1 MAIEDCVLRGGRF
14 VLPRDIL
21 EGGALVLRGGRV
33 HAVLEAGDK
42 LPKDLP
48 RRDLGRA
55 WVTPGLVELHI
66 HGCGGVDFASLG
78 ALPGSRDALMRARAF
93 LRSRGITTFAP
104 TVIARESS
112 VASLAAAVEEAGLSR
127 EELPGIY
134 VEGPFVNPARRGAIP
149 PDALSDP
156 DTRLLGRLINL
167 ARGRMAM
174 MTLAP
179 ELPGYREIL
188 ARLEAVGVLPCL
200 GHSDC
205 NIDRI
210 TLPSGRYSITHL
222 FNGMSGF
229 SHKEPGLAMLPFL
242 DRRPFVELNPDGAH
256 VNDAAL
262 RICAT
267 SLDPERLALI
277 SDAAAPAG
285 LPDGTYGAGAEA
297 LASGPEILVSG
308 PEILVSGADG
318 VRAAGSGILVG
329 GRLLAPDLLRRWI
342 KATGAS
348 VPNAVRML
356 SLTPAQA
363 LGLEARRG
371 AIAPGLDAALV
382 VWKGDFEAVEEII
395 E

>member
-1 MAIEDCVLRGGRF
+1 MAIGDCVLRGGRI
-14 VLPRDIL
+14 VLPRDVL
-21 EGGALVLRGGRV
+21 EGGAVVLRSGRV
-33 HAVLEAGDK
+33 QAVLEPGEK

-55 WVTPGLVELHI
+55 WVTPGLVELHL
-66 HGCGGVDFASLG
+66 HGCGGIDFASLG
-78 ALPGSRDALMRARAF
+78 ALPLSRGQLERARAY
-93 LRSRGITTFAP
+93 LRERGITTFAP
-104 TVIARESS
+104 AVVARESS
-112 VASLAAAVEEAGLSR
+112 LSALAAAVEESGLRR
-127 EELPGIY
+127 EDLPGIY
-134 VEGPFVNPARRGAIP
+134 VEGPFVNPTRRGAIP
-149 PDALSDP
+149 SDAISDP
-156 DTRLLGRLINL
+156 DSRLLGKLINL

-222 FNGMSGF
+222 FNGMSPF

-262 RICAT
+262 RICAAA
-267 SLDPERLALI
+267 LEPERLALI
-277 SDAAAPAG
+277 SDAAPPAG
-285 LPDGTYGAGAEA
+285 LPEGEYGSGAEA
-297 LASGPEILVSG
+297 LVSG
-308 PEILVSGADG
+308 HDG
-318 VRAAGSGILVG
+318 VRSAASGLLVG
-329 GRLLAPDLLRRWI
+329 GRMLAPELLKRWLRV
-342 KATGAS
+342 TGAS

-356 SLTPAQA
+356 SLTPAQV
-363 LGLEARRG
+363 LGIETRRG
-371 AIAPGLDAALV
+371 AIAPGLDAVLV
-382 VWKGDFEAVEEII
+382 VWKGEFEAVEELI